1 MNTSTDVPA
10 ELNFVKAGL
19 LEPLPADFQ
28 LLIIGGGYSGKRLA
42 AEVQRRGGK
51 VLITKRQNQ
60 NADFQLLFNSETGE
74 LPPLEALAG
83 TTHLLSTAPP
93 ELSGTDP
100 CLRCLGPL
108 LQELPLRWV
117 GYLSSTGVYGD
128 SQGRWVDEQSAP
140 NEPLQARSAARL
152 ACERAWADQ
161 GLPLQIFRLPG
172 IYGPGRNPLAAL
184 SRGLGR
190 LVHKPGQVFGRI
202 HVDDIVGALLHCIA
216 LAPAQRPALL
226 NVTDNLPAPSSN
238 TWSYAAHLLGC
249 ELPAFQS
256 YASIE
261 AELSPMAKSFW
272 QENRRVSNQLLCV
285 QLAYQ
290 LRYPT
295 YREGL
300 RACFNEEGFLSPH
313 QLD

>member
-100 CLRCLGPL
+100 
-108 LQELPLRWV
+108 
-117 GYLSSTGVYGD
+117 
-128 SQGRWVDEQSAP
+128 
-140 NEPLQARSAARL
+140 
-152 ACERAWADQ
+152 
-161 GLPLQIFRLPG
+161 
-172 IYGPGRNPLAAL
+172 
-184 SRGLGR
+184 
-190 LVHKPGQVFGRI
+190 
-202 HVDDIVGALLHCIA
+202 
-216 LAPAQRPALL
+216 
-226 NVTDNLPAPSSN
+226 
-238 TWSYAAHLLGC
+238 
-249 ELPAFQS
+249 
-256 YASIE
+256 
-261 AELSPMAKSFW
+261 
-272 QENRRVSNQLLCV
+272 
-285 QLAYQ
+285 
-290 LRYPT
+290 
-295 YREGL
+295 
-300 RACFNEEGFLSPH
+300 
-313 QLD
+313 